1 MKQLSAILVDDE
13 QEGIDT
19 LSWMLREY
27 CPEVKI
33 IGTFQSSVTALKEIK
48 KLQADILFLDIQ
60 MPHINGLELLE
71 LLGSDSY
78 NVIYT
83 TAYDAYVL
91 QALRLSAIDYLKKPI
106 DEKELIQ
113 AVQRVKPSGNIAK
126 EQIQNTLNQ
135 FKTNQ
140 RIDMQSPFGIKVGN
154 AIKFVKL
161 IDICYCKS
169 DGNFTEIYLVDGSK
183 IYSSNA
189 LKVLQKRLPKAYFFR
204 THREY
209 IINLHQVTEYNKS
222 EGGYVKMNRMEGLI
236 PVSRGRSLEFGE
248 VLVGVL

>member
-1 MKQLSAILVDDE
+1 MQKLTAILVDDE
-13 QEGIDT
+13 QEGLDT
-19 LSWMLREY
+19 LSWMLNEY
-27 CPEVKI
+27 CAQVEI

-48 KLQADILFLDIQ
+48 KLQADLLFLDIQ

-78 NVIYT
+78 KVIYT
-83 TAYDAYVL
+83 TAHDEYVL

-106 DEKELIQ
+106 NEKELVS
-113 AVQRVKPSGNIAK
+113 AVQRVKPSENVGE
-126 EQIQNTLNQ
+126 EQIQNILNQ
-135 FKTNQ
+135 FKTNTQ
-140 RIDMQSPFGIKVGN
+140 IDMQSPFGIKVGN

-169 DGNFTEIYLVDGSK
+169 DGNFTQVYLVDGSK

-189 LKVLQKRLPKAYFFR
+189 LKILQKRLPKAYFFR

-209 IINLHQVTEYNKS
+209 LINLYHITEYNKS
-222 EGGYVKMNRMEGLI
+222 EGGYVKMNQMEGLI
-236 PVSRGRSLEFGE
+236 PVSRARVLEFGE
-248 VLVGVL
+248 VLVGL

>member
-1 MKQLSAILVDDE
+1 MKPISAIIVDDE
-13 QEGIDT
+13 KEGIDT
-19 LSWMLREY
+19 LSLMLKEY
-27 CPEVKI
+27 CPEVEI
-33 IGTFQSSVTALKEIK
+33 IATFQSSVTALKEIK
-48 KLQADILFLDIQ
+48 KLNPTLLFLDIQ

-71 LLGSDSY
+71 LLGANNF

-83 TAYDAYVL
+83 TAYDEYVL

-106 DEKELIQ
+106 DNTELEN
-113 AVQRVKPSGNIAK
+113 AVKRVKLSGNLVQ
-126 EQIQNTLNQ
+126 EQIEKTLDQ
-135 FKTNQ
+135 FKTNTK
-140 RIDMQSPFGIKVGN
+140 IDMQSPFGIKVGN

-169 DGNFTEIYLVDGSK
+169 DGNFTEVYLLDGSK

-189 LKVLQKRLPKAYFFR
+189 LKVLQKRLPQAYFFR

-209 IINLHQVTEYNKS
+209 IINLHHITEYNKS
-222 EGGYVKMNRMEGLI
+222 EGGYVKMNQVEGLI

-248 VLVGVL
+248 VLVGL